1 MNAVNARIASVR
13 EGRRAR
19 ITLQAGALNVLGIA
33 DIRALTAAIRENE
46 GCSVVTIEAAGERAF
61 CAGVEVGDHV
71 PEKAP
76 EMLAAFEEMASAFL
90 SASPAIVCAANAPA
104 MGGGFELL
112 LLADIA
118 LCSTRAFFSLPEV
131 QLAALP
137 PIACALLPR
146 AIGTQRAFNAILT
159 GRKIDAQSAL
169 AWGLVSEVVAP
180 EELSTATEALCE
192 RLLSYSAVALRACKR
207 AIRLDD
213 LSLAMRAYRD
223 DLLPSRDGA
232 EGIAAFLEKRSP
244 VWAHTLP
251 TGDDY
256 R

>member
-1 MNAVNARIASVR
+1 MSERITLVR

-19 ITLQAGALNVLGIA
+19 ITLNAGPLNVLGIA
-33 DIRALTAAIRENE
+33 DIRALTDAMRESE
-46 GCSVVTIEAAGERAF
+46 SCTVVSIEAAGERAF
-61 CAGVEVGDHV
+61 CAGVEVGDHT

-76 EMLAAFEEMASAFL
+76 AMLAAFEEMARTFL
-90 SASPAIVCAANAPA
+90 SAAPAIVCAAGAPA
-104 MGGGFELL
+104 MGGGFELV
-112 LLADIA
+112 LLADLA

-131 QLAALP
+131 QLAAIP

-146 AIGTQRAFNAILT
+146 AIGTQRAFDAILT

-169 AWGLVSEVVAP
+169 AWGLVGGVHAP
-180 EELSTATEALCE
+180 EDLSAATEALCE
-192 RLLSYSAVALRACKR
+192 RLLGFSAVAVRACKR

-213 LSLAMRAYRD
+213 LALAMRAYRED
-223 DLLPSRDGA
+223 VLPSRDGA

-244 VWAHTLP
+244 VWAHTLSK
-251 TGDDY
+251 GEDY

>member
-1 MNAVNARIASVR
+1 MNERIAWAR

-19 ITLQAGALNVLGIA
+19 ITLQAGPLNVLGIA
-33 DIRALTAAIRENE
+33 DIRALTAAISASES
-46 GCSVVTIEAAGERAF
+46 CTVVSIEAAGERAF

-76 EMLAAFEEMASAFL
+76 EMLAAFEEMARAFL

-112 LLADIA
+112 LLADLA
-118 LCSTRAFFSLPEV
+118 LCSTRTFFSLPEV

-146 AIGTQRAFNAILT
+146 AIGTQRAFDAILT

-169 AWGLVSEVVAP
+169 AWGLVGSVVAP
-180 EELSTATEALCE
+180 EELAATTEALCA
-192 RLLSYSAVALRACKR
+192 RLLGFSAVAVRACKR

-213 LSLAMRAYRD
+213 LSLAMHAYRD
-223 DLLPSRDGA
+223 ELLPSRDGA

-251 TGDDY
+251 IGDDY

>member
-1 MNAVNARIASVR
+1 MSERITLVR

-19 ITLQAGALNVLGIA
+19 ITLNAGPLNVLGIA
-33 DIRALTAAIRENE
+33 DIRALTEAMRESE
-46 GCSVVTIEAAGERAF
+46 SCTVVSIEAAGERAF
-61 CAGVEVGDHV
+61 CAGVEVGDHT

-76 EMLAAFEEMASAFL
+76 AMLAAFEEMARTFL
-90 SASPAIVCAANAPA
+90 SAAPAIVCAAGAPA
-104 MGGGFELL
+104 MGGGFELV
-112 LLADIA
+112 LLADLA

-131 QLAALP
+131 QLAAIP

-146 AIGTQRAFNAILT
+146 AIGTQRAFDAILT

-169 AWGLVSEVVAP
+169 AWGLVGSVHAP
-180 EELSTATEALCE
+180 EDLSAATEALCE
-192 RLLSYSAVALRACKR
+192 RLLGFSAVAVRACKR

-213 LSLAMRAYRD
+213 LALAMRAYRED
-223 DLLPSRDGA
+223 VLPSRDGA

-244 VWAHTLP
+244 VWAHTLSK
-251 TGDDY
+251 GEDY